1 MRRAPKPPRL
11 RLALALAL
19 VAASLAGAAPSA
31 QAAPRMELALQDDP
45 IFLHR
50 DYYDR
55 DQALAQAREL
65 GITRLRVSLGW
76 AATLGPQADDRTQP
90 RPLVYDFSRFDD
102 LIDAAAG
109 FGIRLQLNLIP
120 PAPAW
125 ATGDRKLG
133 VNRPNPALYAR
144 FVRAAA
150 EHFKGRVDRYA
161 VWNEPNHV
169 GWLTPQST
177 AASQYRQLYLQAYKQ
192 IKRVD
197 RSAQVL
203 IGELVPYKNGSRSSA
218 PLLFLRQLTCTRTAS
233 GFPGL
238 RGYRMRK
245 RGRCTPLRADGLA
258 HHPYEYQGPPERTY
272 PGSDNVT
279 IGTLGRMTSTLA
291 ELRRLGAL
299 ATPKRRVL
307 PVFITEFGYFGQ
319 GRNSHPDVRR
329 ASYLR
334 RAYQIAQRNPMV
346 QQMTQYLLVR
356 PPRRYT
362 GSYFDMSIVLPNGTP
377 LAPFKELSRWS
388 RSAARRGQITTPG
401 SPISLPPRPPGA

>member
-1 MRRAPKPPRL
+1 MRKAL
-11 RLALALAL
+11 LAVLALL
-19 VAASLAGAAPSA
+19 VCAPAA

-45 IFLHR
+45 VFLHR

-55 DQALAQAREL
+55 DLALAQAREL

-90 RPLVYDFSRFDD
+90 SPPVYDFTRHDD

-109 FGIRLQLNLIP
+109 YGIRLQVNLIP

-125 ATGDRKLG
+125 ATGDRKIG
-133 VNRPNPALYAR
+133 VNRPDPKLYGR

-161 VWNEPNHV
+161 IYNEPNHV

-177 AASQYRQLYLQAYKQ
+177 AAAQYRQLYLEAYKQ
-192 IKRVD
+192 VKRVD
-197 RSAQVL
+197 RKAEVL
-203 IGELVPYKNGSRSSA
+203 IGELVPYKNRSRSSA
-218 PLLFLRQLTCTRTAS
+218 PLLFLRQLTCTRTAA
-233 GFPGL
+233 GVPGL
-238 RGYRMRK
+238 RGYRMR
-245 RGRCTPLRADGLA
+245 RQGRCAPLRADGLA

-272 PGSDNVT
+272 PGADNVT
-279 IGTLGRMTSTLA
+279 IGTLGRLNSTLS
-291 ELRRLGAL
+291 ELGRLRAL
-299 ATPKRRVL
+299 ATPKKRAV
-307 PVFITEFGYFGQ
+307 PIFITEFGYFGQ

-334 RAYQIAQRNPMV
+334 RSYQIAQRNPMV
-346 QQMTQYLLVR
+346 RQMTQYLLVR

-362 GSYFDMSIVLPNGTP
+362 GSYFDMSIVLPNGEP
-377 LAPFKELSRWS
+377 LAPYKELSRWS
-388 RSAARRGQITTPG
+388 KSAARRGRIAAPG
-401 SPISLPPRPPGA
+401 APISLPPRPAGP